1 MISSR
6 YAFFCSVLL
15 VLVFSAKSIYAQ
27 PAITWMEASFPPYLI
42 HEGTYKGQGYGDTVT
57 NILVANL
64 DTYEHK
70 RIQANISRH
79 YDLFKKKENVCT
91 VGLYKNP
98 EREKFLYF
106 SLPSF
111 FTLPNVIVIN
121 KNKFDDF
128 GGSNMVSL
136 TEVLKNKALVIGQAK
151 NRSYGPI
158 IDSIFKQYG
167 TNDNVFVYEGKTL
180 SLSFFEMLKR
190 DRLDGIIG
198 LPEEV
203 LYQAENLGIRDQI
216 MTLSIAENQQSLDA
230 WLSYVACSKTPWGK
244 KVIEDI
250 NAVLLRERPKE
261 SYRAAY
267 ERWLDKGS
275 IPGYRAA
282 YDKYFLSETE

>member
-1 MISSR
+1 MNLVK
-6 YAFFCSVLL
+6 YLLFFAVFFCLL
-15 VLVFSAKSIYAQ
+15 SPGRFLYAQ
-27 PAITWMEASFPPYLI
+27 NTITWMEASFPPYLI
-42 HEGTYKGQGYGDTVT
+42 HEGPYKGQGYGDIVT
-57 NILVANL
+57 NILIAGL
-64 DTYEHK
+64 DQYEHK

-79 YDLFKKKENVCT
+79 YDLFKKGENVCT

-106 SLPSF
+106 SIPSF

-121 KNKFDDF
+121 KNKYDDF
-128 GGSNMVSL
+128 GGTNMVSL
-136 TEVLKNKALVIGQAK
+136 SEILKNRTLVIGQAK

-158 IDSIFKQYG
+158 IDSIFKKYG
-167 TNDNVFVYEGKTL
+167 TADNVFVYEGKTL

-244 KVIEDI
+244 KVIEDV
-250 NAVLLRERPKE
+250 NTVLLQERPKE
-261 SYRAAY
+261 AYRAAY

-282 YDKYFLSETE
+282 YDKYFLSERK